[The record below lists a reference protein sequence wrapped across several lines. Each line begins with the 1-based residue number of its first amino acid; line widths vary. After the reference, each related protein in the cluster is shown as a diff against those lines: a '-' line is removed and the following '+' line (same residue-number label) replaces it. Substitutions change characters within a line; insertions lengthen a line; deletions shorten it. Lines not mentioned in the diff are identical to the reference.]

1 MPAEPA
7 FEENL
12 DILHGTLERFMIK
25 EPPLNYAYET
35 YEDLNIWMHPNIMQV
50 TGDELKGFITTGT
63 VGNAGAKNP
72 WAEDSIIVKNITK
85 EYSITPFKH
94 YQGAMAFNKM
104 EVSANSAPEK
114 IFDVVKLQYRKAK
127 AELIDALRLAFWTGP
142 TSAADVDAIYSIN
155 SWLALGTKGSTGG
168 YTGYKARYNDG
179 NTPGTAFSKGNLNS
193 TAALN
198 PEMANYYADH
208 EGNIDE
214 SLMRIVNEALMR
226 LNFKPPVDVPDPVM
240 ARVNRYACF
249 SSKNV
254 MLTLNA
260 LYQQL
265 NSNVG
270 PNMFANGYYP
280 LSMIPLPGAIR
291 LVWVDLLDTGNT
303 DVGNASTSLW
313 GTDPIFGV
321 NMNVLYP
328 TYLKDWNMTLT
339 DNDNSG
345 RHLVGQKFIDH
356 GCQTWCDVPSKAG
369 FLISNHPSN

>member
-1 MPAEPA
+1 MAGEPI
-7 FEENL
+7 FEQNL
-12 DILHGTLERFMIK
+12 DILHGTIERFMIK
-25 EPPLNYAYET
+25 EPPLTYAYET
-35 YEDLNIWMHPNIMQV
+35 YEDLNVWMHPQIMQV

-104 EVSANSAPEK
+104 EVSANSGPEK
-114 IFDVVKLQYRKAK
+114 IFDTVKLQYRKAK
-127 AELIDALRLAFWTGP
+127 AELIDDLRLAFWTGP
-142 TSAADVDAIYSIN
+142 TSAADVDAIYSIPC
-155 SWLALGTKGSTGG
+155 WLPLGGLASTGG
-168 YTGYKARYNDG
+168 YTGYKARYNDAADAG
-179 NTPGTAFSKGNLNS
+179 AIAGTSFAKGNLNS

-198 PEMANYYADH
+198 PEMASYYADH

-214 SLMRIVNEALMR
+214 SLMRLCNEAMMR
-226 LNFKPPVDVPDPVM
+226 LNFKPPREVPDPVLS
-240 ARVNRYACF
+240 RVNRYACF
-249 SSKNV
+249 TSKNV

-260 LYQQL
+260 LYQKL

-291 LVWVDLLDTGNT
+291 LVWVDILDTQRDSIYG
-303 DVGNASTSLW
+303 A
-313 GTDPIFGV
+313 DPIYGV

-328 TYLKDWNMTLT
+328 TYLKGWNMALT
-339 DNDNSG
+339 SNDNAG

-369 FLISNHPSN
+369 FLISDCPATIAA

>member
-1 MPAEPA
+1 MAGEPA

-50 TGDELKGFITTGT
+50 TGDELKGVIVTGT

-72 WAEDSIIVKNITK
+72 WAEDSIVVKNITK
-85 EYSITPFKH
+85 EYSITPYKH
-94 YQGAMAFNKM
+94 YQGGMAFNKM
-104 EVSANSAPEK
+104 EVSANSGPEK
-114 IFDVVKLQYRKAK
+114 IFDTVKLQYRKAK
-127 AELIDALRLAFWTGP
+127 AELIDALRLSYWTGP
-142 TSAADVDAIYSIN
+142 TSAADVDAMYSIP
-155 SWLALGTKGSTGG
+155 SWLPLGTLASTGG
-168 YTGYKARYNDG
+168 YTGYKARYNNAADEG
-179 NTPGTAFSKGNLNS
+179 GAAGTAFSKGNLNS

-198 PEMANYYADH
+198 PEMASYYADH

-214 SLMRIVNEALMR
+214 GLMKIVNEAMMR
-226 LNFKPPVDVPDPVM
+226 LNFKPPREVPDPVL
-240 ARVNRYACF
+240 ARANRYACF
-249 SSKNV
+249 TSKNV

-291 LVWVDLLDTGNT
+291 LVWVDILDTQRDSIYG
-303 DVGNASTSLW
+303 A
-313 GTDPIFGV
+313 DPIYGV

-328 TYLKDWNMTLT
+328 TYLKGWNMTLT

-345 RHLVGQKFIDH
+345 RHLVGQKFIDF
-356 GCQTWCDVPSKAG
+356 GGQTWCDVPSKAG
-369 FLISNHPSN
+369 FLISDRPAA